1 MKCEQRC
8 RQLVGLEVDT
18 NEWLSDFVNR
28 RGEQRRE
35 LAGNFPERYE
45 DLRETQEEA
54 AKYFNDLQERRIAH
68 EAALRNAEQ
77 QSESYAD
84 TRLKRRDCP
93 AAAFH
98 YHFKKQGVESRA
110 AYVSQ
115 LEVSRNYLAEASE
128 AERRALIEEQY
139 PGFADFINR
148 RNSLNEVQSGETSQS
163 DAHSDSESRDEPQD
177 DAKYSVSVDELATM
191 FSNTNFNTS
200 PMVALSTTRA
210 DEVLV
215 DIHNSDYGPIDNQ
228 STENRSDTAA

>member
-98 YHFKKQGVESRA
+98 YHFKKQ
-110 AYVSQ
+110 
-115 LEVSRNYLAEASE
+115 L
-128 AERRALIEEQY
+128 
-139 PGFADFINR
+139 
-148 RNSLNEVQSGETSQS
+148 
-163 DAHSDSESRDEPQD
+163 
-177 DAKYSVSVDELATM
+177 
-191 FSNTNFNTS
+191 
-200 PMVALSTTRA
+200 TTREQPA
-210 DEVLV
+210 QQDQHQLLQIESNIFLLFIFLYSLFSVFL
-215 DIHNSDYGPIDNQ
+215 SFFY
-228 STENRSDTAA
+228 